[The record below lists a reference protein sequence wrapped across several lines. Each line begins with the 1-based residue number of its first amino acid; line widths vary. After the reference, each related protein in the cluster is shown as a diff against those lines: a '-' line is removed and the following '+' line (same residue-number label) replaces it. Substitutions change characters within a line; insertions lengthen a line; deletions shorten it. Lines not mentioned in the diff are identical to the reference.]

1 MTRPIPQDSLAA
13 QALQARF
20 ANRIESGTLELPLLS
35 TTALRVLEQSRREDT
50 DAKELADIVQMDPAL
65 TAHVL
70 RTANS
75 TAFCPAE
82 PIISL
87 SQAISR
93 LGSRQLAA
101 IVVAVVVKEE
111 VFRLPG
117 FEKELAVLW
126 VHSALA
132 GGWSSEIARARRANV
147 ESAFLAGL
155 LHDVG
160 KPVVLSALST
170 IEELS
175 SCSLD
180 PAIYADW
187 LVEFHEPVAFRLL
200 TEWGFPERLIEAVSN
215 HHKPECAS
223 EYPQDANTTCLADL
237 LAHWTA
243 TEDQDERDVLEKALR
258 SHPSVAGLNLYTDD
272 MDSLLSAEERVRE
285 TAEAFQ

>member
-1 MTRPIPQDSLAA
+1 M
-13 QALQARF
+13 
-20 ANRIESGTLELPLLS
+20 LPLLS
-35 TTALRVLEQSRREDT
+35 TTALQVLEQSRREDT

-93 LGSRQLAA
+93 LGLHQLSA

-117 FEKELAVLW
+117 FEKELEALW
-126 VHSALA
+126 KHSALA
-132 GGWSSEIARARRANV
+132 GGWSSEIARLRRANV

-155 LHDVG
+155 LHEVG
-160 KPVVLSALST
+160 KPVVLSALSS

-180 PAIYADW
+180 AGIYADW
-187 LVEFHEPVAFRLL
+187 LVEFHEPVACRLL
-200 TEWGFPERLIEAVSN
+200 TEWGFPERLVEAVTN
-215 HHKPECAS
+215 HHNPEGAS
-223 EYPQDANTTCLADL
+223 DYPQDAKTTCLADL
-237 LAHWTA
+237 LAHWSA
-243 TEDQDERDVLEKALR
+243 SEDEDEREVLEKELR
-258 SHPSVAGLNLYTDD
+258 AHPSVAGLNLYTDD
-272 MDSLLSAEERVRE
+272 MDNLLSAEERVRE